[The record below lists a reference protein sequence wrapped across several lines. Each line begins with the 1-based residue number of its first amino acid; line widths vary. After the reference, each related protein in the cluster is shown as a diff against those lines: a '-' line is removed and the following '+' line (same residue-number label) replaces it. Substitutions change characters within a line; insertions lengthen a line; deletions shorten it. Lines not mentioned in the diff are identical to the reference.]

1 MVRFCLQVHATAH
14 DVFPTVIKQKETIK
28 SIMVP
33 VDDPNVEV
41 MEQETP
47 SAPTTQQPTSPKS
60 SFIAVSLCNIHKNY
74 GEAGHRNPCLTVC
87 IYLSNI
93 GYFRS
98 SFR

>member
-14 DVFPTVIKQKETIK
+14 DVFPTVIKEKETIK

-60 SFIAVSLCNIHKNY
+60 SFIAVSLCYIHEKLW
-74 GEAGHRNPCLTVC
+74 GGWT
-87 IYLSNI
+87 
-93 GYFRS
+93 
-98 SFR
+98 

>member
-14 DVFPTVIKQKETIK
+14 DVFPTVIKEKETIK

-47 SAPTTQQPTSPKS
+47 SAPTTQQPTSSKS
-60 SFIAVSLCNIHKNY
+60 SFIAVSLCYIHEKLW
-74 GEAGHRNPCLTVC
+74 GGSCLTVR

-93 GYFRS
+93 HVGYFGS